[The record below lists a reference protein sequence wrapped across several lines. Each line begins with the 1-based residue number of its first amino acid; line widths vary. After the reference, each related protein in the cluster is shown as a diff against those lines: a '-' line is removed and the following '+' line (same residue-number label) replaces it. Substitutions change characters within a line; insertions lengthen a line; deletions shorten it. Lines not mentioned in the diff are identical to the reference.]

1 MNVTRILTAFVAAG
15 FVAGSAMAQTAA
27 APATTKAAAQ
37 DEALLSQGTILY
49 GGNFSWSMNQWSGWG
64 DKEKSSSFDLAPE
77 INYFVIDNLSIGL
90 IAELNWQRQKW
101 SDETENGTE
110 MIGELVGRY
119 YVPLCNN
126 RIIPYVGATLGGGYG
141 MYSDK
146 YYNENGHAD
155 SYLTTYGGQIGFLVP
170 LNANVMLNTCVSY
183 KRTERQGGTEWFA
196 ENKDQ
201 GETMLAMGFLIKL

>member
-1 MNVTRILTAFVAAG
+1 MKVTRILTALVAAG

-64 DKEKSSSFDLAPE
+64 DKEKSSSLEVSPE
-77 INYFVIDNLSIGL
+77 VDYFVIDNLSIGL
-90 IAELNWQRQKW
+90 IADLNWQRWKDSYWTQ
-101 SDETENGTE
+101 NGTE

-119 YVPLCNN
+119 YVPLCSN
-126 RIIPYVGATLGGGYG
+126 RILPYVGATLGGGYG
-141 MYSDK
+141 MYSEK
-146 YYNENGHAD
+146 GGGSQWHAD

-183 KRTERQGGTEWFA
+183 KRYERQGDVEWFS